1 MQPKR
6 QRRSSKR
13 QAQASSSRKFF
24 ASANRGGS
32 PSGGPPFRIRAGIAQ
47 QARKLVL
54 FFGCAD
60 PALTRCRGL
69 AAEERI
75 LVALLTL
82 VLRHAKRYWVFIALV
97 VVLQLAATIA
107 ALWLPSLNAQIIDKG
122 IAKGDT
128 EFIWNTGG
136 VMLAVSLAQVIAAVA
151 AVYFGARAAMGIGR
165 DLRREVYRKVDSLS
179 TIEATKF
186 GAGTLITRGTND
198 VQQVQMLVMMTLNFM
213 VTAPIMA
220 IGGIIMA
227 LREDAGMS
235 WLVWASVA
243 VLAVIVSF
251 LVWLLLPLFRKMQD
265 RVDNINGVLR
275 EQIMGIRVVRAFVR
289 ERFEEDRYEVANR
302 DITDISVKVGNI
314 FVLMFP
320 VIMMVLHMATAA
332 VLWFGGHRVDA
343 GLVEI
348 GALTAFLQY
357 LLQILMAVMMGVF
370 MTMMIPRAVVCSERI
385 RELLDTKSSLEF
397 SRTATQQTPREGR
410 VEFSGVTFGFPGAEE
425 PVVRNVNFVAEPGQT
440 TAIIGSTGA
449 GKTVLLNLLLRLYD
463 PQFGA
468 ITVDG
473 APLHE
478 LTREQLAGSVSL
490 VPQRPYLFSGTI
502 ASNLRFG
509 RKDASDAELWEALRV
524 AQGDDFV
531 RAKELQLEEP
541 VSQGGTSVSGGQRQ
555 RLSIARALV
564 AKPRVYLFDDSFSAL
579 DVATDARLRRALPEA
594 TAGATAIV
602 VAQRVST
609 IVDADQ
615 ILVVEAG
622 QIVGRGT
629 HHELLESNEVYREI
643 VNSQLTEAEAA

>member
-1 MQPKR
+1 M
-6 QRRSSKR
+6 
-13 QAQASSSRKFF
+13 
-24 ASANRGGS
+24 
-32 PSGGPPFRIRAGIAQ
+32 
-47 QARKLVL
+47 
-54 FFGCAD
+54 
-60 PALTRCRGL
+60 AL
-69 AAEERI
+69 I
-75 LVALLTL
+75 TL

-97 VVLQLAATIA
+97 VALQLAATIA

-128 EFIWNTGG
+128 DFIWSTGG
-136 VMLAVSLAQVIAAVA
+136 VMLAVSLGQVIAAVA

-179 TIEATKF
+179 TLEATKF

-220 IGGIIMA
+220 VGGIIMA

-302 DITDISVKVGNI
+302 DITDVSVRVGNI
-314 FVLMFP
+314 FVMMFP

-343 GLVEI
+343 GQVEI

-385 RELLDTKSSLEF
+385 RELLDTKSSLAF
-397 SRTATQQTPREGR
+397 SRKETHPTPSEGR

-478 LTREQLAGSVSL
+478 LTRVQLAGSVSL

-509 RKDASDAELWEALRV
+509 RKDATDAELWEALRV

-531 RAKELQLEEP
+531 REKELQLDEP

-594 TAGATAIV
+594 TAGATVIV

-629 HHELLESNEVYREI
+629 HQELLESNEVYREI
-643 VNSQLTEAEAA
+643 VHSQLTDAEAA